1 MLSNY
6 ICRARQ
12 QKKNIT
18 VSKKEQRFSEQ
29 KHVFQIILGG
39 DQINCDTL
47 ELLRRGQEEVAN
59 WG

>member
-18 VSKKEQRFSEQ
+18 VSKKEQRFFEQ
-29 KHVFQIILGG
+29 KHVFQNILGG